1 MIRFSV
7 VIPAYQSATSI
18 IAALKSIQEQS
29 YPAFEIIVVDDAGTD
44 ELNVML
50 LRSGVPHA
58 LVRHAVNRGVS
69 AARNTGWEL
78 ASGDYVAFLDS
89 DDHWCPT
96 KLAGIAALLSR
107 YPDVALI
114 GHAFS
119 VAPCAELAPLLV
131 AKRLSIVDFVAR
143 NRFQGSSIVC
153 KRQLPI
159 HFEPSLRY
167 SEDFDLALQ
176 VCAMGLPVYYTPSVW
191 TQLGRPQQ
199 TKGGLSASRRKMRLG
214 ELKAYTRLGRVQPA
228 WLLLI
233 PLLWALSLLKHI
245 RASLWGS

>member
-7 VIPAYQSATSI
+7 VIPAYQSAASI
-18 IAALKSIQEQS
+18 IAALKSVQEQRH
-29 YPAFEIIVVDDAGTD
+29 PAFEIIVVDDAGTD
-44 ELNVML
+44 ELNAML

-89 DDHWCPT
+89 DDQWCPT
-96 KLAGIAALLSR
+96 KLEGIAALLSR
-107 YPDVALI
+107 YPDTALL

-119 VAPCAELAPLLV
+119 ASPCPETSLPLA
-131 AKRLSIVDFVAR
+131 ARRLCIGDFVAR

-176 VCAMGLPVYYTPSVW
+176 ICAAGLPVYYTHTVW

-199 TKGGLSASRRKMRLG
+199 AKGGLSGNRRRMRLG

-228 WLLLI
+228 WALLI
-233 PLLWALSLLKHI
+233 PLLWAFSLLKHM
-245 RASLWGS
+245 RASLVGS